1 MAAERTVGQV
11 VGAETVEWYADSGGA
26 KGRRSPGE
34 VDLLEKVGLCV
45 EYL

>member
-11 VGAETVEWYADSGGA
+11 VGPEAVEWYADPRGG